1 MTNQHKPTETGAI
14 EAKLDAQG
22 ARARA
27 EPDAGF
33 ESRIT
38 GAVMQAMRD
47 EAPAP
52 IRIQTRRVTWRALA
66 AVAASVLMVGAGA
79 VAWVS
84 LRAPSPAVPEP
95 DQMGARLAA
104 LEQDV
109 DELLALTDLLD
120 EHAAWRGAEV
130 RSDVESLDE
139 SIGRTWD
146 TLAPSVGGFTE
157 ESI

>member
-1 MTNQHKPTETGAI
+1 MTNQHQPTDTGPI
-14 EAKLDAQG
+14 EARLDAH
-22 ARARA
+22 AAHARA

-33 ESRIT
+33 EARIT
-38 GAVMQAMRD
+38 GAVMQHMRD

-52 IRIQTRRVTWRALA
+52 IRIETRRVAWRALVG
-66 AVAASVLMVGAGA
+66 VAASVLIVGAGA
-79 VAWVS
+79 LAWLS
-84 LRAPSPAVPEP
+84 LRTPSPALPEP

-130 RSDVESLDE
+130 RSDAELLDD
-139 SIGRTWD
+139 SIDRTWD
-146 TLAPSVGGFTE
+146 TLAPSTSGLNE